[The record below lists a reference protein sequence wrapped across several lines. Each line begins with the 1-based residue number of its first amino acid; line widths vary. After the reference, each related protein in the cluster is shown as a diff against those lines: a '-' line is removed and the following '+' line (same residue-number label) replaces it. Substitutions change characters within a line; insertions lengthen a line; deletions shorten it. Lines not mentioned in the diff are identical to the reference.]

1 MVSNST
7 IALIIIIGLLI
18 FIMFYGVD
26 NTNKEGFAE
35 IQPYSKS
42 QSQLQSQLNSNSN
55 KAVSD
60 IKNKQI
66 IQQNITKDKVIHD
79 VASYF
84 SDEMVSNYSLNSK
97 ESLNLVK
104 KPLNNNFMDIQFH
117 NDYRDVYTALLNIVP
132 DKRQLFNIANIPIT
146 YSEPELNE
154 VKLMLK
160 DFIAVLNENINT
172 EVPLYRNPNSGWDEA
187 IVDPQVESG
196 WDKAQKA
203 LGLPVS
209 IYEKPAGNA
218 FVDII
223 KVNKIQKYETEDE
236 IKYAIN
242 FIIQKRNV
250 DDQMII
256 KGSFVQDKRPIQDE
270 NNFFIDAK
278 IDMKVLI
285 EDLFIVGYLSNEGL
299 QSKQQ
304 QLDTDVGKKLYYD
317 IDHMEFNNLTDPKY
331 VQKVL
336 MDKYDV
342 RLKETGLRNALL
354 DEEGQLFN
362 KSLPNMFDFSN
373 ILGTRSILDDYN
385 SKKIWY

>member
-35 IQPYSKS
+35 IQPYSRT
-42 QSQLQSQLNSNSN
+42 QSQPNSN
-55 KAVSD
+55 KAVSE

-66 IQQNITKDKVIHD
+66 IQQNITKDKIIHD

-336 MDKYDV
+336 MDKYDM
-342 RLKETGLRNALL
+342 RMQETNLRNGLL
-354 DEEGQLFN
+354 DEEGKYYHHGLN
-362 KSLPNMFDFSN
+362 PYDYSS
-373 ILGTRSILDDYN
+373 ISGTRTILDDYN

>member
-35 IQPYSKS
+35 IQPYSRT
-42 QSQLQSQLNSNSN
+42 QSQPNSN
-55 KAVSD
+55 KAVSE

-66 IQQNITKDKVIHD
+66 IQQNITKDKIIHD

-354 DEEGQLFN
+354 DVEGRDMKKN
-362 KSLPNMFDFSN
+362 LPNMFDFSN
-373 ILGTRSILDDYN
+373 ISGTRTILDDFN
-385 SKKIWY
+385 SKHIWY